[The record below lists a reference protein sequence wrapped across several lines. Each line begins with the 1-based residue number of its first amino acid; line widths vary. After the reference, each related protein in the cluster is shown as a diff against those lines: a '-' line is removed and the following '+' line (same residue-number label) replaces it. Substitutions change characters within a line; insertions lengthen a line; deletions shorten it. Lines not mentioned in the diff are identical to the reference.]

1 MSLIKNIRD
10 NAILRLHWR
19 LFFPLIGL
27 IWMIIGIT
35 IIHFVN
41 HEKHRQ
47 KENLE
52 NRLLNVNNT
61 VIAAYERGED
71 LQNTVDFIKLFTD
84 NTTLDPLR
92 ITVYDGD
99 GKMVADNPAKTIY
112 LLDDNGNIRPELDD
126 LWRNSGHATVKDMAY
141 ENTETMISSKT
152 SADGRIHSLAALPY
166 EGEVRAFLSY
176 DPMVWIMIVLLGI
189 LSSVVAYFGVR
200 VVCHNVYTL
209 RDFAQAIAS
218 DNLTDDTDK
227 WHFSNDELGDVSRN
241 LVRLYNNKIHAE
253 QEKTHHE
260 HQIGINISHELNT
273 PVSIVKGYLDTVL
286 SDKDMPE
293 ELRHKFITRAQ
304 QNINRLASLVNDVSM
319 VIRLGEGTD
328 KIPVSKID
336 FSEFAGQIAADIKLG
351 HVADNMEFEYDIP
364 PSCYVKAHESLLT
377 NALMNL
383 AYNAGKHSGGKKISL
398 RWLGET
404 DGFHT
409 FEFYDDGKGVPDEH
423 LNRLFDMFYRVDSGR
438 TRQSG
443 GTGLGLP
450 LVKRIITNFGGN
462 ITIENAA
469 EGGLKFTFKLPS
481 VH

>member
-1 MSLIKNIRD
+1 MRGNI
-10 NAILRLHWR
+10 ILRLHWK

-27 IWMIIGIT
+27 IWLIIGVT

-41 HEKHRQ
+41 HEKHRL

-61 VIAAYERGED
+61 VVAAYERGED

-99 GKMVADNPAKTIY
+99 GNMVADNPAKTIY
-112 LLDDNGNIRPELDD
+112 LLDDNGDIRPELYD

-141 ENTETMISSKT
+141 ENAENMISSKT
-152 SADGRIHSLAALPY
+152 SADGKIHSFAALPY

-176 DPMVWIMIVLLGI
+176 DPMVWVMIVLLGM
-189 LSSVVAYFGVR
+189 LSSVLAYFGVR
-200 VVCHNVYTL
+200 AVCYNVYSL

-218 DNLTDDTDK
+218 DNLPEDTDK

-241 LVRLYNNKIHAE
+241 LVRLYNNKMHAE
-253 QEKTHHE
+253 QEKTYHE
-260 HQIGINISHELNT
+260 YQIGINISHELNT

-286 SDKDMPE
+286 SDHNMPE
-293 ELRHKFITRAQ
+293 EIRDKFITRAQ

-319 VIRLGEGTD
+319 VIRLGEGT
-328 KIPVSKID
+328 IPVSKID
-336 FSEFAGQIAADIKLG
+336 FNEFVNQIAADIKLG

-364 PSCYVKAHESLLT
+364 ASCHVKAHESLLT

-383 AYNAGKHSGGKKISL
+383 IYNSSKHSGGKKISL
-398 RWLGET
+398 QWLEEANGYHK
-404 DGFHT
+404 FS
-409 FEFYDDGKGVPDEH
+409 FSDDGKGVPDEH
-423 LNRLFDMFYRVDSGR
+423 LKRLFDMFYRVDSGR
-438 TRQSG
+438 TRKSG
-443 GTGLGLP
+443 GSGLGLP
-450 LVKRIITNFGGN
+450 LVKRIITNFGGS

-469 EGGLKFTFKLPS
+469 EGGLKFTFTLPS
-481 VH
+481 AN